1 MDEEFI
7 SFDATNE
14 GNINEKD
21 IELAIKLFN
30 KKGFL
35 CLRKV
40 FDTDLIDGLQKELIE
55 KYLSKKK
62 INNKYNWFVQKDE
75 KRIQTTLG
83 LKGIFS
89 NPNIYGSKIV
99 LKILNQLFSINGV
112 TNENQKE
119 QYKKYIIDSYTVITS
134 LPNCSEQ
141 QLHSDGG
148 GLFGSAVD
156 NLLPPHAILLGIPL
170 INLDNINGT
179 TEIFPKNNLKNE
191 KFINEQQNS
200 LSCKPFL
207 KKGDCYLMDFR
218 TIHRGLANNSNK
230 KRSILFVRYCLP
242 WWRDIAN
249 YRRKISSKHTVSPI
263 RIDNSGL
270 SSIPEH
276 LKYLFRYY
284 GNNNS

>member
-7 SFDATNE
+7 SFDETIE

-21 IELAIKLFN
+21 IESAIKLFN

-35 CLRKV
+35 FLRKV
-40 FDTDLIDGLQKELIE
+40 FDIDLIEGLHKEFIE
-55 KYLSKKK
+55 KYLSKKNF
-62 INNKYNWFVQKDE
+62 NNKYNWFVQQDE
-75 KRIQTTLG
+75 KRIQTTLI
-83 LKGIFS
+83 LKGNFS
-89 NPNIYGSKIV
+89 SPNIYGSKIV

-112 TNENQKE
+112 SNENLKE

-134 LPNCSEQ
+134 LPNCRDQ

-170 INLDNINGT
+170 NNLDNINGT

-191 KFINEQQNS
+191 KFINKQQNS
-200 LSCKPFL
+200 FSCKPFL

-218 TIHRGLANNSNK
+218 TIHRGLANNSNRE
-230 KRSILFVRYCLP
+230 RSILFVRYCLP

-249 YRRKISSKHTVSPI
+249 YRRKISSKHKVSPI
-263 RIDNSGL
+263 RFNTSGL
-270 SSIPEH
+270 SGVPEH
-276 LKYLFRYY
+276 LKFLFRYHEKQ
-284 GNNNS
+284 